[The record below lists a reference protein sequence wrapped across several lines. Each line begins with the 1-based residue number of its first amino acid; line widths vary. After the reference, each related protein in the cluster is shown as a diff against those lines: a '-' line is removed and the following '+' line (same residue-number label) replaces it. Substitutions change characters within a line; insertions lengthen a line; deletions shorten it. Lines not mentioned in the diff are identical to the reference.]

1 MVMKYSLI
9 LMERFMVIVMNK
21 KEFIEELIEKT
32 GRTENEC
39 IIINSC
45 IEENFI
51 IGKKNKEKTI
61 SLIME
66 KLDISYE
73 EANNI
78 YNIASSIISK
88 GIKNSIIH
96 PFKSKD

>member
-1 MVMKYSLI
+1 
-9 LMERFMVIVMNK
+9 MVIVMNK
-21 KEFIEELIEKT
+21 KEFINELIEKT

-61 SLIME
+61 SLIMD
-66 KLDISYE
+66 KLNVSCE
-73 EANNI
+73 EADDI